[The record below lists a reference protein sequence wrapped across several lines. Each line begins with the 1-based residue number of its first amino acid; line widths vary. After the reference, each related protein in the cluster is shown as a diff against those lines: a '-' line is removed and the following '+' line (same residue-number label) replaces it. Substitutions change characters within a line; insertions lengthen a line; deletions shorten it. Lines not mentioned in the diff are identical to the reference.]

1 MAKIAPR
8 LKAIIE
14 DFVESLAADVVP
26 ERVFLWGDHLSG
38 KPSEHS
44 DIRLVVIS
52 ASFEGKD
59 HNERLAMLAKHTMHV
74 HPLLQAWGYTPE
86 ELSKAQSE
94 QGGDPLLGMML
105 NKSREVFVRTPA
117 NPRMSR

>member
-1 MAKIAPR
+1 MAKIAPQ
-8 LKAIIE
+8 LKAMIE
-14 DFVESLAADVVP
+14 DFVDSLAADVVL
-26 ERVFLWGDHLSG
+26 ERVFLWGGHVSG

-52 ASFEGKD
+52 PSFEGKD
-59 HNERLAMLAKHTMHV
+59 RNERLAVLAKHTLEV
-74 HPLLQAWGYTPE
+74 NPLLQAWGYTPQ
-86 ELSKAQSE
+86 ELLEAQSR